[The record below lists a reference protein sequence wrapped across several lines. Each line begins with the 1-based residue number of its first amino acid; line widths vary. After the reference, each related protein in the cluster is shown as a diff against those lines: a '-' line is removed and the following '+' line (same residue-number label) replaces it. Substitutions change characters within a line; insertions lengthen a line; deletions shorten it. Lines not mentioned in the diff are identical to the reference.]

1 VILLPVL
8 LVLTGC
14 QSLHPVAED
23 KAYNTVMVNLLT
35 GLNTDLVLP
44 EVMWI
49 YHDGMYCLSEEDAD
63 RILDFKENTLPQFL
77 WELEQYK
84 KEINIVFDALTEK

>member
-1 VILLPVL
+1 
-8 LVLTGC
+8 
-14 QSLHPVAED
+14 
-23 KAYNTVMVNLLT
+23 MVNLLPE
-35 GLNTDLVLP
+35 LNTDLVLP

-49 YHDGMYCLSEEDAD
+49 YYDGMYCLTEEDAD

-77 WELEQYK
+77 WKLEQYK